1 MDRDKIIGRIRNC
14 LALATNNDSEGESIN
29 AMKMA
34 RKLMALHQINMSE
47 VDQVDPNNMGKI
59 VLPVGNRL
67 WKRWLASS
75 LSQFLGVFGVYS
87 KHQKALIVFG
97 DNAILEPFQWCW
109 NLATKEID
117 KAAKP
122 VSSKSKDNYRKS
134 MVLGIQSEL
143 ATVQATEEQITAIV
157 LQAGVKA
164 RDYALSQIS
173 VSEKKPKVATIYR
186 NQRAFDEGQKIGSRL
201 RNQDKLLGEE

>member
-1 MDRDKIIGRIRNC
+1 MDREKMINRIRNC

-34 RKLMALHQINMSE
+34 RKLMALHQVSMSE
-47 VDQVDPNNMGKI
+47 VEQADPNNMGKI
-59 VLPVGNRL
+59 VLHVGNRL

-87 KHQKALIVFG
+87 KHQKSVIVFG
-97 DNAILEPFQWCW
+97 DKAILEPFQWCW

-117 KAAKP
+117 RAVAP
-122 VSSKSKDNYRKS
+122 ISKSKDNYRKS
-134 MVLGIQSEL
+134 MVLGIQSQL
-143 ATVQATEEQITAIV
+143 VTVQQTDEQTTSIV

-173 VSEKKPKVATIYR
+173 VSEKHPKVTRIHR
-186 NQRAFDEGQKIGSRL
+186 NNQAYEQGQEIGSRL
-201 RNQDKLLGEE
+201 RNQDKVLGEE

>member
-1 MDRDKIIGRIRNC
+1 MNREKMINRIRNC

-34 RKLMALHQINMSE
+34 RKLMALHQVSMSE
-47 VDQVDPNNMGKI
+47 VEQADPNNMGKI
-59 VLPVGNRL
+59 VLPVGNRI

-75 LSQFLGVFGVYS
+75 LSQFLGLYGVYS
-87 KHQKALIVFG
+87 KHQKSLIIFG
-97 DNAILEPFQWCW
+97 DKAILEPFEWCW

-117 KAAKP
+117 RAVKP
-122 VSSKSKDNYRKS
+122 VLSKSKDNYRKS

-143 ATVQATEEQITAIV
+143 ATVQDTEDQITAIV

-164 RDYALSQIS
+164 RDYALSQIT
-173 VSEKKPKVATIYR
+173 VSEKHPKVTKIHR
-186 NQRAFDEGQKIGSRL
+186 NNKAYEQGQEIGSRL
-201 RNQDKLLGEE
+201 RNQDKILGEE